1 MYVANATKLHYNYF
15 RKYEVVKVPV
25 IPEIYKN
32 FDEKSRRILYNVL
45 SAKTIEYRANQMIS
59 YSMGKR
65 NVIGIVETGR
75 ARMIRY
81 EYTGER
87 TILDEI
93 NEGDIFSDM
102 FVESDFSELSV
113 ESITDCTVTFIN
125 YEEIIEKSESSRLAL
140 QFLNNF
146 VHVINHILTKRNERI
161 ELLTTRSIRNK
172 LLAYFELQAKK
183 NNSKTFNLNYSYTDL
198 ADYLAVDRSALM
210 RELKNLKEEKFI
222 KDVNKKIT
230 LLY

>member
-1 MYVANATKLHYNYF
+1 M
-15 RKYEVVKVPV
+15 PV
-25 IPEIYKN
+25 IPSVYQH
-32 FDEKSRRILYNVL
+32 FDDKMRRILYNVL
-45 SAKTIEYRANQMIS
+45 SAKTILYKSNQMIS

-65 NVIGIVETGR
+65 NVIGIVEQGQV
-75 ARMIRY
+75 RMIRY

-87 TILDEI
+87 TILDEFD
-93 NEGDIFSDM
+93 EGDIFSDM

-113 ESITDCTVTFIN
+113 EAITNCAVTFID
-125 YEEIIEKSESSRLAL
+125 YEEMISKAESSKLAL

-146 VHVINHILTKRNERI
+146 IHVISHTLVKRNERI

-183 NNSKTFNLNYSYTDL
+183 SNSKTFNLNYSYTDL

-222 KDVNKKIT
+222 SDVNKKIT